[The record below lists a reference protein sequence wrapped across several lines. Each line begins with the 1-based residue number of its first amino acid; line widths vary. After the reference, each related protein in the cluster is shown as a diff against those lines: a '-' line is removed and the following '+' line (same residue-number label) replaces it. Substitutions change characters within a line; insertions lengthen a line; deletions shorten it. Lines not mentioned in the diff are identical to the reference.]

1 MKKKII
7 VITLLA
13 LIVLGSVCTYIYVE
27 AQGQTQEIDGMFVDG
42 GSSLINGEVHYL
54 CEGI

>member
-13 LIVLGSVCTYIYVE
+13 LIVLGSVCTYIYVD
-27 AQGQTQEIDGMFVDG
+27 AQGKTEEIEGMFVDG
-42 GSSLINGEVHYL
+42 GRSLIDGEMHYL
-54 CEGI
+54 CESL